1 MQTLTHTYQGL
12 SLVFT
17 LNWDRL
23 INLVTLAIALLT
35 GAYVGSL
42 L

>member
-1 MQTLTHTYQGL
+1 MHTLQHSRQAIG
-12 SLVFT
+12 LVFT

-23 INLVTLAIALLT
+23 INLVTLAVALLA
-35 GAYVGSL
+35 GAYLGSL